1 MADKTIERGFVITPS
16 MALVI
21 IMAFIGS
28 LGGTVKILGDKI
40 DTNREQQVAKAA
52 EDKVNFEWMRS
63 ELRRVDNQNK
73 INYELYRQQGENYK
87 QILGYVQ
94 GRNGARL
101 MLPEVAA
108 PPGPQQ

>member
-1 MADKTIERGFVITPS
+1 MADKTIERGIVVTPS
-16 MALVI
+16 MALTI
-21 IMAFIGS
+21 ILFVVASFTATI
-28 LGGTVKILGDKI
+28 KILGDKI
-40 DTNREQQVAKAA
+40 DTSREQQISKAA

-73 INYELYRQQGENYK
+73 INYELYRQSGENYK

-101 MLPEVAA
+101 MLPETAA
-108 PPGPQQ
+108 QPPPSQ